1 VLSEHSLEKHRV
13 SSDESCLSST
23 ELADSVSKR
32 EEGRTETT
40 YIAAKCV
47 GKKSRKT
54 TGLRSVGKP
63 PCMKQ
68 WLV

>member
-1 VLSEHSLEKHRV
+1 
-13 SSDESCLSST
+13 
-23 ELADSVSKR
+23 VSKR

-54 TGLRSVGKP
+54 TELRSVGKP

-68 WLV
+68 WLVQVREMEKALLLNTC